1 MTGPVGRLSAEAPV
15 SVWALTRTAQP
26 GAPSN
31 SLPEHEGF
39 ELLVEDVH
47 GLVEGGLGRR
57 DRGGHGRGGERA
69 EGEGGDGG
77 AGDEGLEGLALGL
90 GDEGLLGV
98 SQEFRGNGHEASSES
113 TPTRQARV
121 YIALHASQ
129 SSPRRIARLT
139 GAVAMAGPADEPE
152 QNKLKRVALSKPK
165 FNVDRIKIN

>member
-1 MTGPVGRLSAEAPV
+1 VGRLSAEAPV
-15 SVWALTRTAQP
+15 SVWAFTRTAQP

-31 SLPEHEGF
+31 SLPEHEG
-39 ELLVEDVH
+39 
-47 GLVEGGLGRR
+47 
-57 DRGGHGRGGERA
+57 
-69 EGEGGDGG
+69 
-77 AGDEGLEGLALGL
+77 
-90 GDEGLLGV
+90 LGV
-98 SQEFRGNGHEASSES
+98 SQEFRGNCHEASSES

-165 FNVDRIKIN
+165 FNVDRIKIS